1 MAAGPRPDRPKW
13 QPGRAR
19 PVPRRRAANLARR
32 VPRVRGLRRRDH
44 RPGALGHT
52 RNARGSYPRCPS
64 RAACS
69 RAADPEE
76 LAGRVRVRLVGDL
89 PQPSATTSPAA
100 GEPAIVNHPTF
111 LAVDGWTE
119 TVTDQECAFL
129 LCVTVTATAQLT
141 WNPGEPGAPTV
152 TCDAGGTT
160 YDPTGPPAAEQAAA
174 PGACTHAYTQ
184 RTGAAGRPA
193 AWPGAATVTWN
204 LTWTSTVGPGGTLTP
219 VTRTIDLPRAVD
231 EVQAVVVR

>member
-1 MAAGPRPDRPKW
+1 M
-13 QPGRAR
+13 
-19 PVPRRRAANLARR
+19 V
-32 VPRVRGLRRRDH
+32 
-44 RPGALGHT
+44 LGV
-52 RNARGSYPRCPS
+52 
-64 RAACS
+64 
-69 RAADPEE
+69 E
-76 LAGRVRVRLVGDL
+76 V
-89 PQPSATTSPAA
+89 
-100 GEPAIVNHPTF
+100 TF
-111 LAVDGWTE
+111 LAVDDWTE

-141 WNPGEPGAPTV
+141 WDPGEPGAATV
-152 TCDAGGTT
+152 VCVAGGTT
-160 YDPTGPPAAEQAAA
+160 YDPTGPRRADQATA

-184 RTGAAGRPA
+184 RTGAAGRPD